1 MICRYTPSIARL
13 FFSITILFGASIIA
27 SAQSGR
33 VQATPTPTPEDDTV
47 RIVTEEIKLNVL
59 AFDEKGDFFRDV
71 NERDLVIS
79 ENNILHQPV
88 SVRRLPANVLIIM
101 DTGGELRAVK
111 SLDQTRKVAK
121 AVVDALRPGDAVAVM
136 QYSDKAEIVTEW
148 TSDKAQA
155 LAAIK
160 RANFG
165 RRSMFVD
172 AIKLATDFMLRSGV
186 DNKHIILITDGTD
199 SMGRSS
205 AKFDAFQR
213 LMATDISVH
222 VISYTSMEA
231 ADIEPRT
238 KGISNTPPPKAM
250 PDEIAATLPNG
261 VKDKGVK
268 IGPTISLDRTLI
280 KKMKAR
286 QLELE
291 TSQEQ
296 LEKLAESTNGEYILP
311 TSLEEM
317 VEKAAL
323 VAKMVDASYVVTYMP
338 KVSVVETRG
347 IAERNIDVTSRR
359 AGLIVVARRKLLFD
373 TKNQPKSVSS
383 KP

>member
-1 MICRYTPSIARL
+1 MLKRSNSFNLVFFILL
-13 FFSITILFGASIIA
+13 FATAA

-59 AFDEKGDFFRDV
+59 AFDEKGDFYRDV

-111 SLDQTRKVAK
+111 SLDQTRKVAS
-121 AVVDALRPGDAVAVM
+121 ALVQSLRPGDSVAVM

-148 TSDKAQA
+148 TSDKSQA

-172 AIKLATDFMLRSGV
+172 ALKLATDFMLRSGV

-199 SMGRSS
+199 TLGRSS

-268 IGPTISLDRTLI
+268 VGPTISLDRTLI

>member
-1 MICRYTPSIARL
+1 MLARSKSFNL
-13 FFSITILFGASIIA
+13 FFFILLLAATA

-33 VQATPTPTPEDDTV
+33 VQATPTPTPEEDTV

-59 AFDEKGDFFRDV
+59 AFDEKGDFYRDV
-71 NERDLVIS
+71 SERDLVIS

-121 AVVDALRPGDAVAVM
+121 AVVDALRPGDSVAVM

-148 TSDKAQA
+148 TSDKTQA

-199 SMGRSS
+199 SLGRSS

-296 LEKLAESTNGEYILP
+296 LEKVSESTNGEFILP

-373 TKNQPKSVSS
+373 SKNQPKSVSS

>member
-1 MICRYTPSIARL
+1 MLKRSKSFNL
-13 FFSITILFGASIIA
+13 VFFILLLAAAA

-59 AFDEKGDFFRDV
+59 AFDEKGDFYRDV

-111 SLDQTRKVAK
+111 SLDQTRKVAT
-121 AVVDALRPGDAVAVM
+121 ALVQSLRPGDAVAVM

-148 TSDKAQA
+148 TSDKVQA

-160 RANFG
+160 RVNFG

-222 VISYTSMEA
+222 VLSYTSMEA

-268 IGPTISLDRTLI
+268 VGPTISLDRTLI

>member
-1 MICRYTPSIARL
+1 MLERSKSFYFVIFILL
-13 FFSITILFGASIIA
+13 FAATV

-33 VQATPTPTPEDDTV
+33 VQSTPTPTPEDDTL
-47 RIVTEEIKLNVL
+47 RITTEEIKLNVL
-59 AFDEKGDFFRDV
+59 AFDEKGDFYRDV

-88 SVRRLPANVLIIM
+88 SVRRLPANVLVIM
-101 DTGGELRAVK
+101 DTGGELRVVK
-111 SLDQTRKVAK
+111 SLDQTRKVASTL
-121 AVVDALRPGDAVAVM
+121 VQSLRPGDSVAIM
-136 QYSDKAEIVTEW
+136 QYADKAEIVTEW
-148 TSDKAQA
+148 TSDKTQA

-160 RANFG
+160 RSNFG

-172 AIKLATDFMLRSGV
+172 ALKLATDFMLRSGV
-186 DNKHIILITDGTD
+186 DNKHIVLITDGTD
-199 SMGRSS
+199 TLGRSS

-222 VISYTSMEA
+222 VISYTSMES

-317 VEKAAL
+317 VEKASL

-338 KVSVVETRG
+338 KISVVETRG

-359 AGLIVVARRKLLFD
+359 AGLIVVARRKLLID
-373 TKNQPKSVSS
+373 TKNLPRSVSS

>member
-1 MICRYTPSIARL
+1 MLERSKILKIV
-13 FFSITILFGASIIA
+13 FSILLLAVSTMLA

-71 NERDLVIS
+71 SERDLVIS

-101 DTGGELRAVK
+101 DTGGELRVVK

-121 AVVDALRPGDAVAVM
+121 ALVDALRPGDSVAVM

-172 AIKLATDFMLRSGV
+172 ALKLATDFMLRSGV

-199 SMGRSS
+199 TLGRSS

-291 TSQEQ
+291 TSQLQ

-359 AGLIVVARRKLLFD
+359 AGLIVVARRKLLIN
-373 TKNQPKSVSS
+373 TQNLPRSVSS

>member
-1 MICRYTPSIARL
+1 MLERSKSFNLVFFILL
-13 FFSITILFGASIIA
+13 FAAAA

-59 AFDEKGDFFRDV
+59 AFDEKGDFYRDV

-111 SLDQTRKVAK
+111 SLDQTRKVAT
-121 AVVDALRPGDAVAVM
+121 ALVTSLRPGDSVAVM
-136 QYSDKAEIVTEW
+136 QYADKAEIVTEW
-148 TSDKAQA
+148 TSDKSQA

-160 RANFG
+160 RSNFG

-172 AIKLATDFMLRSGV
+172 ALKLATDFMLRSGV

-199 SMGRSS
+199 TLGRSS

-268 IGPTISLDRTLI
+268 IGPTINLDRTLI

-317 VEKAAL
+317 VEKASL

-338 KVSVVETRG
+338 KTSVAETRG

-359 AGLIVVARRKLLFD
+359 AGLIVVARRKLLID
-373 TKNQPKSVSS
+373 TKNQPRSVSS

>member
-1 MICRYTPSIARL
+1 MLERPQSFKTVFAL
-13 FFSITILFGASIIA
+13 VLLTLMATFA

-47 RIVTEEIKLNVL
+47 RITTEEIKLNVL
-59 AFDEKGDFFRDV
+59 AFDEKGDFYRDV

-88 SVRRLPANVLIIM
+88 SVRRLPANVLIVM

-111 SLDQTRKVAK
+111 SLDQTRKVAS
-121 AVVDALRPGDAVAVM
+121 ALVGSLRPGDSVAIM
-136 QYSDKAEIVTEW
+136 QYSDKAEIVNEW
-148 TSDKAQA
+148 TSDKSQA
-155 LAAIK
+155 LAAIR

-172 AIKLATDFMLRSGV
+172 ALQLATDFMLRSGV

-199 SMGRSS
+199 TLGRSS
-205 AKFDAFQR
+205 AKFDAFRR
-213 LMATDISVH
+213 LTATDISVH

-268 IGPTISLDRTLI
+268 IGPKIDAGVTFAARIGDFVAQASLWQRLWFEIVRDGGE
-280 KKMKAR
+280 R
-286 QLELE
+286 Q
-291 TSQEQ
+291 
-296 LEKLAESTNGEYILP
+296 
-311 TSLEEM
+311 
-317 VEKAAL
+317 
-323 VAKMVDASYVVTYMP
+323 
-338 KVSVVETRG
+338 
-347 IAERNIDVTSRR
+347 
-359 AGLIVVARRKLLFD
+359 
-373 TKNQPKSVSS
+373 
-383 KP
+383 

>member
-1 MICRYTPSIARL
+1 MLNWSKSFNLI
-13 FFSITILFGASIIA
+13 FFILLLAAAA

-33 VQATPTPTPEDDTV
+33 IQATPTPTPEDDTV

-59 AFDEKGDFFRDV
+59 AFDEKGDFYRDV

-88 SVRRLPANVLIIM
+88 NVRRLPANVLIIM

-111 SLDQTRKVAK
+111 SLDQTRKVAT
-121 AVVDALRPGDAVAVM
+121 ALVQSLRPGDAVAVM

-160 RANFG
+160 WVNFG

-172 AIKLATDFMLRSGV
+172 AIRLATDFMLRSGV

-268 IGPTISLDRTLI
+268 IGPTISLDRTFI

-296 LEKLAESTNGEYILP
+296 LEKLAESTNGEFILP

-359 AGLIVVARRKLLFD
+359 AGLIVVARRKLIFD
-373 TKNQPKSVSS
+373 SKNQPKSVSS

>member
-13 FFSITILFGASIIA
+13 LFVITVLFGALAVA

-121 AVVDALRPGDAVAVM
+121 ALVDALRPGDSVAVL
-136 QYSDKAEIVTEW
+136 QYADKAEIVSEW
-148 TSDKAQA
+148 TSDKGQAQ
-155 LAAIK
+155 AAIK
-160 RANFG
+160 RAKFG

-172 AIKLATDFMLRSGV
+172 AIKLATDFMLRSGL
-186 DNKHIILITDGTD
+186 DNKHIILISDGTD

-250 PDEIAATLPNG
+250 PDEITATLPNG

-268 IGPTISLDRTLI
+268 VGPTISLDRTLI

-291 TSQEQ
+291 TSQLQ

>member
-1 MICRYTPSIARL
+1 MPKRSKSFNLVFLILL
-13 FFSITILFGASIIA
+13 FAA
-27 SAQSGR
+27 AVSAQSGR

-101 DTGGELRAVK
+101 DTGGELRVVK

-148 TSDKAQA
+148 TSDKSQA

-165 RRSMFVD
+165 RRSMFVE

-268 IGPTISLDRTLI
+268 VGPTISLDRTLI

-311 TSLEEM
+311 NSLDEM

-338 KVSVVETRG
+338 KISVVETRG

-359 AGLIVVARRKLLFD
+359 AGLIVVARRKLLID